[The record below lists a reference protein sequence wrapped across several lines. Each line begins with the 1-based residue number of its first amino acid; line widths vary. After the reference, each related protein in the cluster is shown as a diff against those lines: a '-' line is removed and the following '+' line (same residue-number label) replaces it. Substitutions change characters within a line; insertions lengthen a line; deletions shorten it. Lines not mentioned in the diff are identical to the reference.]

1 MGWFPIYYHGGSWSS
16 KAWRLWRESVGHGR
30 KSQNTYA
37 RNEELL
43 STIHHV
49 YTWTSGCQMDRNS
62 DTFFSQLTKGL
73 NTSHW
78 RVLVFSP
85 GSPQLRGLV
94 QRCGSRFRR
103 GNPQRASLCEK
114 VGRDVL
120 AKGNWQPSSRVV
132 NCRWQSGWPFG
143 SAKLGT
149 LCHCGSSVEP

>member
-1 MGWFPIYYHGGSWSS
+1 MAAVDPVKHGDFEGKVLVMGENLKTPMPGMKNFYQLFTMFIPGP
-16 KAWRLWRESVGHGR
+16 
-30 KSQNTYA
+30 
-37 RNEELL
+37 
-43 STIHHV
+43 
-49 YTWTSGCQMDRNS
+49 SGCQMDRNS

>member
-1 MGWFPIYYHGGSWSS
+1 MAAVDPVKHGDFEGKVLVMGENLKTPMPGMKNFYQLFTMFIPGP
-16 KAWRLWRESVGHGR
+16 
-30 KSQNTYA
+30 
-37 RNEELL
+37 
-43 STIHHV
+43 
-49 YTWTSGCQMDRNS
+49 SGCQMDRNS

-120 AKGNWQPSSRVV
+120 AKGELTAEFQGCQLQMAIRLAIWQR
-132 NCRWQSGWPFG
+132 
-143 SAKLGT
+143 
-149 LCHCGSSVEP
+149 

>member
-1 MGWFPIYYHGGSWSS
+1 MAAVDPVKHGDFEGKVLVMGENLKTPMPGMKNFYQLFTMFIPGP
-16 KAWRLWRESVGHGR
+16 
-30 KSQNTYA
+30 
-37 RNEELL
+37 
-43 STIHHV
+43 
-49 YTWTSGCQMDRNS
+49 SGCQMDRNS

-78 RVLVFSP
+78 GVLVFSP